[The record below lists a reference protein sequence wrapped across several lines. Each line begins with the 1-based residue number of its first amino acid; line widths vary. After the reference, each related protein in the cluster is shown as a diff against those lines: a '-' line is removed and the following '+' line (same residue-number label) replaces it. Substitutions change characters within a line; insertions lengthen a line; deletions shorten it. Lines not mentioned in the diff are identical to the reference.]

1 MSRVW
6 SSILEKFIIICNHS
20 GCHQLPERSFFIKG
34 KQFPVCAR
42 CTGVLLGQFLAI
54 LLAIVGIRFNIIVS
68 ILLLLIMG
76 MDWFI
81 QYVGLLRSNNIR
93 RVITGFSGGLGLFSL
108 YINIV
113 LVFVLQLISY

>member
-1 MSRVW
+1 MSRVR

-54 LLAIVGIRFNIIVS
+54 LLAIVGIRINAVVS

-81 QYVGLLRSNNIR
+81 QYVGLLRSNNVR
-93 RVITGFSGGLGLFSL
+93 RVITGFSGGLGLFSF
-108 YINIV
+108 YINIA
-113 LVFVLQLISY
+113 LVFYFAVID